1 MPWYWQTYI
10 IFLCKWCKNF
20 VSVLLKIHI
29 CIYHVDKRPK
39 ISNEFHCFYIIMPK
53 LMLKC
58 NTLLYLKPKCG
69 ILTHINRIN
78 GIKYT
83 NYTLESLVY
92 SSAEGVK
99 QKFFCQS
106 LRQKDRAISLVF
118 LRKPNCKIGFFIFKK
133 LFAQA

>member
-1 MPWYWQTYI
+1 
-10 IFLCKWCKNF
+10 
-20 VSVLLKIHI
+20 
-29 CIYHVDKRPK
+29 
-39 ISNEFHCFYIIMPK
+39 MPK

-99 QKFFCQS
+99 QNFFCQS